1 MLQEQCIM
9 LSVEATAYCSVVWGK
24 RCNVVD
30 LFVVLP
36 NSEPTQFTFQC
47 SFENVQKLVL
57 LHSLE
62 A

>member
-1 MLQEQCIM
+1 MELQA
-9 LSVEATAYCSVVWGK
+9 LYVLVEATACCSVVWGK

-47 SFENVQKLVL
+47 SFENVQKLAL